1 MFGVY
6 SIAHLHA
13 AAARGGFVCFGVTCR
28 LSHSNDYGGFSWKV
42 SQRVCRGVFVGFSD
56 CLYKLSIYCIL
67 NKTVSIGL
75 VHVGHKDKLRQS

>member
-1 MFGVY
+1 MLLLYMLLPEEV
-6 SIAHLHA
+6 
-13 AAARGGFVCFGVTCR
+13 
-28 LSHSNDYGGFSWKV
+28 LSVLVLLVGAVKNHSNDYGGFSWKV